1 MTSSMINPLPT
12 MGYERTQPR
21 SAAVPSPVTARHK
34 GSLVRFVITLS
45 WLVGITGSF
54 LTVGVIGMFADDL
67 PPIHLKTLESAEEDE
82 LPMDEMS
89 MSELMAMGES
99 AEEATEPDPVTQV
112 EIPQI
117 IETPP
122 QNLDLPEIAEALTV
136 EDIFA
141 VPTAPK
147 IEDALRPVDPVVKQ
161 APVAPSRPRQGPVA
175 KSKGTGASSTQ
186 AGTAG
191 ATGTGAGSGKGR
203 LPKPPYP
210 EFARSAGMQGTVRLA
225 VSFGPSGAVESVS
238 VISTTGFSALDE
250 STVSF
255 VRRNWHWPTGVA
267 HRHTVPLTFR
277 LN

>member
-12 MGYERTQPR
+12 MGFNLPKPRTAAAG
-21 SAAVPSPVTARHK
+21 SAAKVVQRG
-34 GSLVRFVITLS
+34 GSLVRVLITLS

-67 PPIHLKTLESAEEDE
+67 PPIHLKTLEDPEDA
-82 LPMDEMS
+82 EMS
-89 MSELMAMGES
+89 TEELTMTEMMAMGEK
-99 AEEATEPDPVTQV
+99 TEDLTEVEPVVPV
-112 EIPQI
+112 EIPET

-122 QNLDLPEIAEALTV
+122 QTQDLPEIAEAMTL

-147 IEDALRPVDPVVKQ
+147 IEDALRPVDPVVRQ
-161 APVAPSRPRQGPVA
+161 TPPAPARPRPGPVA
-175 KSKGTGASSTQ
+175 KSKGTGASSSQ
-186 AGTAG
+186 EGTAG
-191 ATGTGAGSGKGR
+191 ATGMGNSKGT

-210 EFARSAGMQGTVRLA
+210 DFAQRAGMQGTVRL
-225 VSFGPSGAVESVS
+225 VVGFGPSGSVESVS
-238 VISTTGFSALDE
+238 VVSTTGFSALDE
-250 STVSF
+250 ATVSF
-255 VRRNWHWPTGVA
+255 IRRNWRWQTGTS